1 MKFKKTFAAA
11 MAAVSALLVVS
22 SVNTASAETWR
33 MATKMPTD
41 SPEGKVF
48 SYFADQVKKET
59 DGKLTITVF
68 PNEQLGKED
77 AVLEQLQSGIINI
90 YAEGFPFMRKWVPE
104 LQWIEPPFIF
114 DGFDHWARFMHSDL
128 VTGWFKEAAEKS
140 GIIPL
145 GSPTE
150 ILRGPYRVMV
160 SNKPVNSIEDLK
172 GLKLRM
178 HNAKLNAEVW
188 STLGAE
194 VITLPWSD
202 VYSAISKGIVNAVN
216 SPMALVESMRFN
228 EVAPYI
234 IRNDEYWQSVGF
246 MMNQKSYEALDETTK
261 EQVLKAYKATGEYSK
276 KLMNDAADASLE
288 RMKAKGASF
297 SVIDTAKLVQM
308 AAPYYQ
314 GLADAGKLP
323 EGLLETVNATRK

>member
-114 DGFDHWARFMHSDL
+114 DGFDHWERFMHSDL

-261 EQVLKAYKATGEYSK
+261 EQVLKAYKG
-276 KLMNDAADASLE
+276 N
-288 RMKAKGASF
+288 G
-297 SVIDTAKLVQM
+297 
-308 AAPYYQ
+308 
-314 GLADAGKLP
+314 
-323 EGLLETVNATRK
+323 